1 MSQIILVKNAQVFA
15 PHKLG
20 ICDVLVAGGRI
31 AKIDQNIDLPQS
43 IGDVVD
49 ADGAWLMPGL
59 VDTLVHISGGGGEGG
74 FASRTPELNARDA
87 LRNGV
92 TTVIGALGT
101 DAVTRTLNE
110 MYGKARSLEAQGLTC
125 YMQTGSYQVPVNTLT
140 GSIRS
145 DIMLVDNIIGVG
157 ELAISDHRSSH
168 PTRDELVRIAADARV
183 AGLLSGKGG
192 VVSVH
197 VGDGAGQLAP
207 LFDAVENSEI
217 PITQFYP
224 THMNRN
230 ASLLADGVAFA
241 RAGGFIDFTTST
253 TDEILASG
261 EMRASR
267 ALRIAL
273 EQGAPVDQLTFSS
286 DAQGSLTNFCDQ
298 GELQDLEVGSIGSLF
313 DEFRRA
319 VREEGIELAQAL
331 KVVTRNPA
339 RALGLKRKGQICTGR
354 DADLLL
360 VDPDRFELTHVMALG
375 RWQLLDRQGRA
386 ERGATEER

>member
-1 MSQIILVKNAQVFA
+1 MSSIILIKNAQVFA

-20 ICDVLVAGGRI
+20 TCDVLVAGGRV
-31 AKIDQNIDLPQS
+31 AKIDQNIELPDTL
-43 IGDVVD
+43 GEVVD
-49 ADGAWLMPGL
+49 ADGAWLMPGM

-74 FASRTPELNARDA
+74 FASRTPELDVRDA
-87 LRNGV
+87 LHNGV

-101 DAVTRTLNE
+101 DAVTRTLQE
-110 MYGKARSLEAQGLTC
+110 MYGKARALEAQGLTC

-140 GSIRS
+140 GSVRS
-145 DIMLVDNIIGVG
+145 DIMLVNSVIGVG

-197 VGDGAGQLAP
+197 VGDGAGRLAP
-207 LFDAVENSEI
+207 LFDAVEHSEI

-230 ASLLADGVAFA
+230 ESLLAHGVEFA

-253 TDEILASG
+253 TTEILASG

-267 ALRIAL
+267 ALRLAL
-273 EQGAPVDQLTFSS
+273 EQGAPADQLTFSS

-298 GELQDLEVGSIGSLF
+298 GHLQDMEVGSSASLF
-313 DEFRRA
+313 DELRRA
-319 VREEGIELAQAL
+319 VNDEGVELTTALQA
-331 KVVTRNPA
+331 VTRNPA
-339 RALGLKRKGQICTGR
+339 RAVGLKQKGQVATGR
-354 DADLLL
+354 DADLML
-360 VDPDRFELTHVMALG
+360 VDPERFQITHVMAGG
-375 RWQLLDRQGRA
+375 RWQLFDRQGSVA
-386 ERGATEER
+386 KSDS

>member
-1 MSQIILVKNAQVFA
+1 MSQIILIKNAQVFA

-20 ICDVLVAGGRI
+20 FCDVLVAGGRI
-31 AKIDQNIDLPQS
+31 AKIDQSIELSQNI
-43 IGDVVD
+43 GEVVD

-74 FASRTPELNARDA
+74 FASRTPELDVRDA

-101 DAVTRTLNE
+101 DAVTRTLSD
-110 MYGKARSLEAQGLTC
+110 MFGKAKSLEAQGLTC
-125 YMQTGSYQVPVNTLT
+125 FMQTGSYQVPVNTLT

-145 DIMLVDNIIGVG
+145 DIMLVDNVIGVG

-183 AGLLSGKGG
+183 AGLLSVKGG

-197 VGDGAGQLAP
+197 VGDGPGRLSP
-207 LFDAVENSEI
+207 LFDVVENSDI
-217 PITQFYP
+217 PIAQFYP

-230 ASLLADGVAFA
+230 ESLLAHGVDFA

-253 TDEILASG
+253 TQEILASG
-261 EMRASR
+261 EMRASQ
-267 ALRIAL
+267 ALRMAL
-273 EQGAPVDQLTFSS
+273 EQGAPADQITLSS

-298 GELQDLEVGSIGSLF
+298 GELQDIEVGSIASLF

-319 VREEGIELAQAL
+319 VKDEGVELGKALQA
-331 KVVTRNPA
+331 VTRNPA
-339 RALGLKRKGQICTGR
+339 RALGLKRKGQVATGR
-354 DADLLL
+354 DADLVL
-360 VDPDRFELTHVMALG
+360 VDPERFELTHVMANG
-375 RWQLLDRQGRA
+375 RWQLFDRRCRS
-386 ERGATEER
+386 ERGRG